1 MLTMYF
7 ETVSGHLEV
16 INGVIFRSNL
26 QVIEQ
31 VEQEI
36 AQLPYITEML
46 GLVGPVR
53 ISFDFDS
60 AYLLLIQTII
70 SFKN

>member
-36 AQLPYITEML
+36 VQLPYITEML
-46 GLVGPVR
+46 GVVGPKR